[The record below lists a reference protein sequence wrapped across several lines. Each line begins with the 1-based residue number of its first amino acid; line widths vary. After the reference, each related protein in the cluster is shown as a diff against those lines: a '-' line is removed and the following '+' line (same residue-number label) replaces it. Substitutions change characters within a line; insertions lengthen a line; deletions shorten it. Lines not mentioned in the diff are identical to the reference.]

1 MTILKDEKIK
11 QAFGQDGPY
20 KDKNLKAVFYN
31 KFAPI
36 SPKTLYDADA
46 ERAYRDQI
54 AELAIGKTDLNTA
67 FRVIEETVN
76 KAVAEKMQQ

>member
-1 MTILKDEKIK
+1 LLR
-11 QAFGQDGPY
+11 FP
-20 KDKNLKAVFYN
+20 L
-31 KFAPI
+31 
-36 SPKTLYDADA
+36 KTLYDADA